1 MAMSRNIV
9 LIEAHP
15 DAGAG
20 HYGDALADAYAAGA
34 EQGGHA
40 VSRLRLNAIEFPLLR
55 SASEWRDGEPPAD
68 ITHAQ
73 ALVRA
78 ADHIV
83 MFYPLWLGDMPA
95 VLKGFL
101 EQLLRPGFAFTEP
114 KGKLPEQLLKGR
126 SARLVVTMGM
136 PALAYRLF
144 YRAHSVR
151 SLKRNILHFC
161 GIRPVRT
168 SLVGA
173 VEGKPKHR
181 KEWLE
186 RMHGLGRSGR

>member
-1 MAMSRNIV
+1 MQRKIF

-34 EQGGHA
+34 EQGGH
-40 VSRLRLNAIEFPLLR
+40 SIDRLRLNSIEFPLLK

-68 ITHAQ
+68 IARAQ
-73 ALVRA
+73 QAVRA
-78 ADHIV
+78 AV
-83 MFYPLWLGDMPA
+83 VLFYPLWLGDMPA
-95 VLKGFL
+95 LLKAFL
-101 EQLLRPGFAFTEP
+101 EQLLRPAFAFTEP

-126 SARLVVTMGM
+126 SARIVVTMGM

-151 SLKRNILHFC
+151 SMKRNILHFS

-168 SLVGA
+168 SLVGT

-181 KEWLE
+181 QAWLE
-186 RMHGLGRSGR
+186 RMHGLGHSGR